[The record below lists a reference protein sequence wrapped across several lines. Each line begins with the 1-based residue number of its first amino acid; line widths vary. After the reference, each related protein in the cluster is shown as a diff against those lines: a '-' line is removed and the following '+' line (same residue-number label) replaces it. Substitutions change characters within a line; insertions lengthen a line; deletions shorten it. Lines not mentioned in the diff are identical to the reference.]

1 MAKKNTLIAKTKTD
15 FLKVMKDG
23 LAKHVALTNEQ
34 TKKVYD
40 VFVQI
45 MKDTI
50 ATQNKLNLNGI
61 GTFKVSN
68 RKARMGRNPQTGK
81 EIKIKAS
88 KTVGFRPT
96 PSFKKEL

>member
-1 MAKKNTLIAKTKTD
+1 MAKNKMIAKTKPA
-15 FLKVMKDG
+15 FLKVMKES
-23 LAKHVALTNEQ
+23 LAKHVNLTNEQ

-40 VFVQI
+40 TCIQI
-45 MKDTI
+45 MKDSI
-50 ATQNKLNLNGI
+50 AAENKLNLNGI

-88 KTVGFRPT
+88 KTVTFRPT
-96 PSFKKEL
+96 PSFKKAL

>member
-1 MAKKNTLIAKTKTD
+1 MAKNKMIAKTKPA
-15 FLKVMKDG
+15 FLKVMKES
-23 LAKHVALTNEQ
+23 LAKHVNLTNEQ

-40 VFVQI
+40 TFIQI
-45 MKDTI
+45 MKDSI
-50 ATQNKLNLNGI
+50 AAENKLNLNGI

-88 KTVGFRPT
+88 KTVTFRPT
-96 PSFKKEL
+96 PSFKKAL

>member
-1 MAKKNTLIAKTKTD
+1 MAKNKMIAKTKTA
-15 FLKVMKDG
+15 FLKVMKEN
-23 LAKHVALTNEQ
+23 LAKHVNLTNEQ

-40 VFVQI
+40 TFIQI

-50 ATQNKLNLNGI
+50 AAENKLNLNGI
-61 GTFKVSN
+61 GTFKVSH
-68 RKARMGRNPQTGK
+68 RKARIGRNPQTGK

-96 PSFKKEL
+96 PSFKKAL